1 MKKNEYFSPSIEL
14 IDSSTESDILASS
27 PTGTNIVDL
36 GVATVDAP
44 TGMEGRSRSL
54 WSDVEEDEDF

>member
-27 PTGTNIVDL
+27 PTGTNIEDL
-36 GVATVDAP
+36 DVKDNAP
-44 TGMEGRSRSL
+44 ADMEGRSRSL
-54 WSDVEEDEDF
+54 WSDSEVDEDF